1 MIIGSLG
8 ESRYYENIHP
18 LFKQAFDYLKSVDF
32 LKVEPGKY
40 ELAGT
45 DLFAI
50 VSDTTLKHA
59 EDARLEVHN
68 AYIDIQLPVS
78 KTERFGWAS
87 RSTMN
92 TPLGVFDD
100 EKDIQFFDD
109 EKSMIFP
116 LQQGCFAVF
125 FPDDAHA
132 PCIGEGIVR
141 KVVVK
146 IKL

>member
-8 ESRYYENIHP
+8 ESKYYENIHP

-32 LKVEPGKY
+32 LEIEPGKY

-50 VSDTTLKHA
+50 VSDTPLKPA
-59 EDARLEVHN
+59 EAALLEVHN

-78 KTERFGWAS
+78 KTERFGWAP
-87 RSTMN
+87 RSIMN
-92 TPLGVFDD
+92 APQGVFDD
-100 EKDIQFFDD
+100 KKDIQFFDD

-116 LQQGCFAVF
+116 LQQGCFAIF
-125 FPDDAHA
+125 FPEDAHA
-132 PCIGEGIVR
+132 PCIGEGTIR